1 MAFDEAPGESLSRY
15 SFQQNRIRPSD
26 STVRYTAFEPP
37 PTGRLSVYW
46 TTGLSNPHIWQ
57 ICQQHVEPA
66 VGKPAI
72 ARADFNSLHVYAE
85 QLTVD
90 LNGVPHE
97 RHANVIGW
105 NLADPTKTRLQA
117 IKLASVAT
125 LVRA

>member
-1 MAFDEAPGESLSRY
+1 MSFDTAPGETLSRY
-15 SFQQNRIRPSD
+15 IFQRNRIRSSD
-26 STVRYTAFEPP
+26 STVRHTAFEPP

-46 TTGLSNPHIWQ
+46 TTNLSNPDVWHL
-57 ICQQHVEPA
+57 CQQYVEPA

-85 QLTVD
+85 ELAVD
-90 LNGVPHE
+90 LDGVPHE

-105 NLADPTKTRLQA
+105 NLAEPTKTRLQA
-117 IKLASVAT
+117 IKLASVAM